1 VQAAPAS
8 GTLPLAAA
16 ILLVAALL
24 AGDGS
29 SDDRLVWIG
38 AGGLVAA
45 GAVAILYLPRP
56 SRAGWIFLAAL
67 GAFVLWSGLSVL
79 WSVEPDRSWSYFNRS
94 ACYLAFAV
102 VGLALGALVGRAPR
116 LAAAALA
123 VSLSLVLA
131 WALLGKVFPDLDPDG
146 ERVARL
152 RGSLGYWNALAF
164 VAVMAVPVS
173 LWAAA
178 RRAHPHTAR
187 AGGALLFFLATVA
200 LLLTYSRG
208 GALVALGALGLW
220 FALGSPRLESVVAA
234 LGAGA
239 VGLVVAIVGFALP
252 GVSEERQPEDV
263 RADDGL
269 VFGLALVVGAAL
281 VFGAA
286 YLASRRE
293 AGRPLD
299 EHVRRRLGRAAAVAA
314 AALFVAALAV
324 GVARAGSPVDWVGDA
339 VSEFSEP
346 INPETEDDPGRFA
359 ELSSNT
365 RWSWWEDALEV
376 FREHPVVGA
385 GAGAYDIARRPFR
398 EDELAPVEPHSLPLQ
413 FLAEL
418 GVVGLLLIG
427 VAAVAAAF
435 GIVRVLR
442 RADGADRPAVAA
454 LTVVAA
460 AYAVHGLVEFNWD
473 YVALSGP
480 VFLVV
485 GLLLGREA
493 SASRVHLGRLPAVGT
508 AAAVVVMLFSLAV
521 PWLSV
526 RKVEDAR
533 AASERPGEA
542 ARLAEE
548 AHDLNP
554 LAVEPLFVWA
564 EAEAER
570 GDYTEARRLYVEA
583 VELQPENARTWRELG
598 EFEYEA
604 LEREGFAARYLARAR
619 ELDPQDRATAELL
632 DQVGGSPAME
642 RR

>member
-16 ILLVAALL
+16 VLLVAALL

-38 AGGLVAA
+38 GAALIAA
-45 GAVAILYLPRP
+45 GAVAILCLPRP
-56 SRAGWIFLAAL
+56 ARAGWMFFGAL
-67 GAFVLWSGLSVL
+67 GAFVLWSGLSIL

-102 VGLALGALVGRAPR
+102 VGLAVGALVPRAPR

-123 VSLSLVLA
+123 VGLSLALA
-131 WALLGKVFPDLDPDG
+131 WALLGKVVPDLDPDG

-164 VAVMAVPVS
+164 VAAMAVPVS

-178 RRAHPHTAR
+178 RRAHPHAAR
-187 AGGALLFFLATVA
+187 AGGAVLFFLATVA

-208 GALVALGALGLW
+208 GALVALGVLGLW
-220 FALGSPRLESVVAA
+220 LVLGSPRLESVVTAA
-234 LGAGA
+234 GAGA
-239 VGLVVAIVGFALP
+239 AGLVVAIVGFALP

-269 VFGLALVVGAAL
+269 LFGVALVVGAAL

-286 YLASRRE
+286 YLASREE
-293 AGRPLD
+293 ARRPLD
-299 EHVRRRLGRAAAVAA
+299 EHVRLRLGRVAGAAA
-314 AALFVAALAV
+314 AALFVAALAL
-324 GVARAGSPVDWVGDA
+324 GVVRAGSPVDWVSDA

-346 INPETEDDPGRFA
+346 INPALEDDPGRFA

-385 GAGAYDIARRPFR
+385 GAGAYDVARRPFR

-418 GVVGLLLIG
+418 GVVGFLLIG
-427 VAAVAAAF
+427 TAVVAAAV
-435 GIVRVLR
+435 GIAASLR
-442 RADGADRPAVAA
+442 RAEGADRPAVAA

-460 AYAVHGLVEFNWD
+460 AYAVHGLIEFNWD

-485 GLLLGREA
+485 GLLLGRGA
-493 SASRVHLGRLPAVGT
+493 SAPPARLGWLSAGST
-508 AAAVVVMLFSLAV
+508 AAVVVAMLFSLAV
-521 PWLSV
+521 PWLSA

-533 AASERPGEA
+533 AAIERPDES
-542 ARLAEE
+542 ARLAGD

-554 LAVEPLFVWA
+554 LAVEPLFLWA
-564 EAEAER
+564 DAEVAR
-570 GDYTEARRLYVEA
+570 GDVSAARRRYVQA

-598 EFEYEA
+598 EFELEV
-604 LEREGFAARYLARAR
+604 LERDGFAERYLARAR
-619 ELDPQDRATAELL
+619 ELDPQDRVTRDLL
-632 DQVGGSPAME
+632 AAVEEPSG
-642 RR
+642 